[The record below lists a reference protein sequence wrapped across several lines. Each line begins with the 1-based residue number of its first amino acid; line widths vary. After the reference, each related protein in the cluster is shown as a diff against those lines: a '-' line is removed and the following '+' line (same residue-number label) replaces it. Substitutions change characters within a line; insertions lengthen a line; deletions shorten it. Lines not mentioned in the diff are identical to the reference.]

1 MGAAKN
7 RLQPLFLEDCGLPAK
22 GAAAPAASPKRFP
35 ARNGRERRP
44 CCLPTPW
51 PRKRK
56 ILTIAASLAPHLPGL
71 RRYARALSGSQ
82 PAGDA
87 LVAVT
92 LAALVADR
100 AALPNSVSARLGL
113 FRAFQI
119 QHAVAAA
126 PITAPTPASDGA
138 AGIAT
143 ARLAGLAPLSRQALL
158 LGAMEG
164 FAPTDIAF
172 LIDCPLAQVHALT
185 SAALAEI
192 ARQTR
197 ARVLI
202 IEDEPIIAMD
212 IEAIVTN
219 LGHSVTGIAAT
230 RAEALALVAAEAPG
244 LVLADIQLRD
254 GSSGLVA
261 VQHILARQ
269 AVPAIFITGFPELLL
284 TGQRPEPT
292 FLITKP
298 FAVASV
304 QAAIA
309 QALFFGSTAGP
320 QG

>member
-1 MGAAKN
+1 M
-7 RLQPLFLEDCGLPAK
+7 
-22 GAAAPAASPKRFP
+22 
-35 ARNGRERRP
+35 
-44 CCLPTPW
+44 PW
-51 PRKRK
+51 PRTH
-56 ILTIAASLAPHLPGL
+56 IIVTPSAPSLSASLAPHLPGL

-82 PAGDA
+82 LAGDRA
-87 LVAVT
+87 VAAT

-100 AALPNSVSARLGL
+100 AALPAGVSPRLGL
-113 FRAFQI
+113 FRAFQ
-119 QHAVAAA
+119 QLQAANSAPAAA
-126 PITAPTPASDGA
+126 PAATSDA
-138 AGIAT
+138 AAMAT

-164 FAPTDIAF
+164 FAPADIAY
-172 LIDCPLAQVHALT
+172 LIDCPLRQVHALT
-185 SAALAEI
+185 SAALADI
-192 ARQTR
+192 AGQTR

-212 IEAIVTN
+212 IEAIVTD
-219 LGHSVTGIAAT
+219 LGHSITGIAAT
-230 RAEALALVAAEAPG
+230 RAEALALFAAEAPG

-254 GSSGLVA
+254 GSSGIDA

-269 AVPAIFITGFPELLL
+269 ALPAIFITGFPELLL

-320 QG
+320 QA

>member
-1 MGAAKN
+1 MRPWPSLFSCPTCVEETASCPPVAF
-7 RLQPLFLEDCGLPAK
+7 PLLSNVDMPCRLPA
-22 GAAAPAASPKRFP
+22 P
-35 ARNGRERRP
+35 
-44 CCLPTPW
+44 L
-51 PRKRK
+51 PRKH
-56 ILTIAASLAPHLPGL
+56 IIVTLAARLSPHLPGL
-71 RRYARALSGSQ
+71 RRYARALIGSQ

-87 LVAVT
+87 LVAAT

-100 AALPNSVSARLGL
+100 AALPTGLSARMGL

-119 QHAVAAA
+119 QHAAAA
-126 PITAPTPASDGA
+126 SPETAPAAASDGA
-138 AGIAT
+138 AGIAA
-143 ARLAGLAPLSRQALL
+143 ARLARLAPLSRQALL

-164 FAPTDIAF
+164 FAPADIAV
-172 LIDCPLAQVHALT
+172 LIDCPLPQVHALT
-185 SAALAEI
+185 SDALADI

-212 IEAIVTN
+212 IEAIVTD
-219 LGHSVTGIAAT
+219 LGHSVSGIAAT
-230 RAEALALVAAEAPG
+230 RAEALALVAADAPG

-254 GSSGLVA
+254 GSSGIDA
-261 VQHILARQ
+261 VRHILARQ

-298 FAVASV
+298 FAVANV

-309 QALFFGSTAGP
+309 QTLFFGSTAWP

>member
-1 MGAAKN
+1 MTLAV
-7 RLQPLFLEDCGLPAK
+7 R
-22 GAAAPAASPKRFP
+22 
-35 ARNGRERRP
+35 
-44 CCLPTPW
+44 
-51 PRKRK
+51 
-56 ILTIAASLAPHLPGL
+56 LAPHLPGL

-87 LVAVT
+87 LVATT

-100 AALPNSVSARLGL
+100 AALPTGVSARIGL

-119 QHAVAAA
+119 QQAAAAASETAPAAGSEGAAAGVAA
-126 PITAPTPASDGA
+126 S
-138 AGIAT
+138 
-143 ARLAGLAPLSRQALL
+143 RLAGLAPLSRQALL

-164 FAPTDIAF
+164 FAPADIAF
-172 LIDCPLAQVHALT
+172 LIDCPLPQVHALI
-185 SAALAEI
+185 SDALADI

-212 IEAIVTN
+212 IEAIVTD
-219 LGHSVTGIAAT
+219 LGHGVTGIAAT
-230 RAEALALVAAEAPG
+230 RAEALALVAAEPPG

-254 GSSGLVA
+254 GSSGIDA
-261 VQHILARQ
+261 VRHILASQ

-309 QALFFGSTAGP
+309 QALFFGSTAWP

>member
-1 MGAAKN
+1 MN
-7 RLQPLFLEDCGLPAK
+7 L
-22 GAAAPAASPKRFP
+22 S
-35 ARNGRERRP
+35 ER
-44 CCLPTPW
+44 
-51 PRKRK
+51 
-56 ILTIAASLAPHLPGL
+56 LAPHLPGL
-71 RRYARALSGSQ
+71 RRYARALTGSQ
-82 PAGDA
+82 LAGDA
-87 LVAVT
+87 LVAAT

-100 AALPNSVSARLGL
+100 AAMPAGVPARIGL

-119 QHAVAAA
+119 QHAAAT
-126 PITAPTPASDGA
+126 TAETPPTPASGGA
-138 AGIAT
+138 AAIAAT
-143 ARLAGLAPLSRQALL
+143 RLAKLAPLPRQALL

-164 FAPTDIAF
+164 FAPADIAF
-172 LIDCPLAQVHALT
+172 VIDCPLPQVHALT
-185 SAALAEI
+185 SAALADI

-212 IEAIVTN
+212 IEAIVTD

-230 RAEALALVAAEAPG
+230 RAEAQTMVAAEAPG

-254 GSSGLVA
+254 GSSGIEA
-261 VQHILARQ
+261 VKHILAQQ

-309 QALFFGSTAGP
+309 QALFFGSTAWP
-320 QG
+320 PR

>member
-1 MGAAKN
+1 MTLAA
-7 RLQPLFLEDCGLPAK
+7 R
-22 GAAAPAASPKRFP
+22 
-35 ARNGRERRP
+35 
-44 CCLPTPW
+44 
-51 PRKRK
+51 
-56 ILTIAASLAPHLPGL
+56 LAPHLPGL

-87 LVAVT
+87 LVAAT

-100 AALPNSVSARLGL
+100 AALPTSVAARLGL

-119 QHAVAAA
+119 QHAAAVVPGTAAA
-126 PITAPTPASDGA
+126 TASDGA

-143 ARLAGLAPLSRQALL
+143 TRLAGLAPLSRQALL

-164 FAPTDIAF
+164 FAPADIAY
-172 LIDCPLAQVHALT
+172 LIDCPLAQVQALT

-197 ARVLI
+197 TRVLI

-212 IEAIVTN
+212 IEAIVTEM
-219 LGHSVTGIAAT
+219 GHSVTGIAAT
-230 RAEALALVAAEAPG
+230 RAEALALVATETPG

-254 GSSGLVA
+254 GSSGIVA
-261 VQHILARQ
+261 VQHILAQ
-269 AVPAIFITGFPELLL
+269 QSVPAIFITGFPELLL